1 MKNRASLAC
10 QVRTNIRFDEEIS
23 YKILTDIFKNK
34 LPYDS
39 KLHQIYLLAF
49 FEGCYPS
56 LIKKYMFEQQISRDE
71 ILIILN
77 RLPNFGETYRIRKA
91 VVNGEF

>member
-1 MKNRASLAC
+1 
-10 QVRTNIRFDEEIS
+10 
-23 YKILTDIFKNK
+23 
-34 LPYDS
+34 
-39 KLHQIYLLAF
+39 
-49 FEGCYPS
+49 
-56 LIKKYMFEQQISRDE
+56 MFEQQISRDE